1 MTSDAEVKLYIDK
14 VREMFLFRAVDK
26 ITVTVA
32 MHKEGC
38 TVETYNGGELIFS
51 PENFHR
57 KLGLVIEGSVK
68 AYNGDSNSLI
78 NVIPE
83 GGVFGVA
90 SMFGAPEQ
98 YCSTVVAGKHCK
110 IIFFSESLVLQL
122 IYEDRMIMLNY
133 INFLSNKVRFLN
145 KKIATYTADSAK
157 SKLLKYLMGL
167 VEQQSTTDGE
177 IRLPISCQQ
186 LAEFLNMGR
195 ASLYRAFE
203 ELETDGIVSKKGKT
217 VKIHNS

>member
-14 VREMFLFRAVDK
+14 VSEMFLFRAVDK

-32 MHKEGC
+32 MYKEGC
-38 TVETYNGGELIFS
+38 TVETYNEGELIFS
-51 PENFHR
+51 PDKFQR
-57 KLGLVIEGSVK
+57 KLGLVAEGSVK
-68 AYNGDSNSLI
+68 AYSGDSDSLI

-90 SMFGAPEQ
+90 SMFGADDQ
-98 YCSTVVAGKHCK
+98 YCSKVVAGKHCK

-122 IYEDRMIMLNY
+122 IYEDRMVMLNY

-157 SKLLKYLMGL
+157 SKLLRYLMGL
-167 VEQQSTTDGE
+167 AEQQNSTKGE
-177 IRLPISCQQ
+177 VVLPISCQQ
-186 LAEFLNMGR
+186 LAETLNMGR

-203 ELETDGIVSKKGKT
+203 ELETDGIAIKKGKT
-217 VKIHNS
+217 VKINNQ